1 MSGEWAR
8 SSALQA
14 VDQLIADLGG
24 DVEAAFADA
33 GISVSVL
40 QQPDLPLPAQAVVEL
55 FESAAEM
62 CRCDSFGLQ
71 LACRQTLAVIGP
83 LWQLAQ
89 CAPDVRTL
97 LQQLEQFFQHVTGG
111 AQVSLE
117 QRSEGVALCYSL
129 ASGVS
134 PRDRHTIELGL
145 GLLCREIRR
154 HCGPRW
160 QPKAVQLR
168 HAPPGEQD
176 WHRQIFGANLFFNQ
190 ERNAVHFDQAI
201 LQQPLIDGKRQNQQ
215 LLQQLQQQA
224 QPDIARQTEKL
235 LRDMLPFF
243 RCSLPV
249 LAQALGCST
258 RTLQRN
264 LAAAGT
270 SVQQLRDQ
278 VRADLALKYLQQ
290 SSLAVADIAE
300 ILGYTSQSAFTRSFQ
315 RWYDINPLRARKQ
328 VPASRHAGA
337 QRSDLHGDAPVLAEN
352 RCAVDPVAGRR

>member
-1 MSGEWAR
+1 MSAAMSGKWAR
-8 SSALQA
+8 SSALLA

-24 DVEAAFADA
+24 NVEAAFAHA
-33 GISVSVL
+33 GISVAAL
-40 QQPDLPLPAQAVVEL
+40 QQPELPLPAQAVVEL
-55 FESAAEM
+55 FESAAEH

-89 CAPDVRTL
+89 TAPDIRTL
-97 LQQLEQFFQHVTGG
+97 LQQLEQFFQHVTSG
-111 AQVSLE
+111 AQISLE

-160 QPKAVQLR
+160 QPKSVQLR
-168 HAPPGEQD
+168 HSPPREQD
-176 WHRQIFGANLFFNQ
+176 WHRQIFGSKLFFNQ
-190 ERNAVHFDQAI
+190 ERNAVHFDQAT
-201 LQQPLIDGKRQNQQ
+201 LQQPLIDGRQPNQQ
-215 LLQQLQQQA
+215 LLRQLQQHA
-224 QPDIARQTEKL
+224 QPGIALQTEKL

-243 RCSLPV
+243 RCSLPM

-270 SVQQLRDQ
+270 SVQDLRDQ

-290 SSLAVADIAE
+290 SSLPVIDIAE
-300 ILGYTSQSAFTRSFQ
+300 ILGYTSQSAFTRSFR
-315 RWYDINPLRARKQ
+315 RWYGVNPLSARKHAAIWGRNP
-328 VPASRHAGA
+328 PAGPITPTFNLKLKQATVS
-337 QRSDLHGDAPVLAEN
+337 L
-352 RCAVDPVAGRR
+352 

>member
-1 MSGEWAR
+1 MSGKWAR
-8 SSALQA
+8 SSALLA

-24 DVEAAFADA
+24 NVEAAFAHA
-33 GISVSVL
+33 GISVAAL
-40 QQPDLPLPAQAVVEL
+40 QQPELPLPAQAVVEL
-55 FESAAEM
+55 FESAAEH

-71 LACRQTLAVIGP
+71 LPCRQTLAVIGP

-89 CAPDVRTL
+89 CAPDIRTL
-97 LQQLEQFFQHVTGG
+97 LQQLEQFFQHVTSG

-117 QRSEGVALCYSL
+117 QGSDGVALCYSL
-129 ASGVS
+129 ASGVN

-160 QPKAVQLR
+160 HPKAVQLR
-168 HAPPGEQD
+168 HAPPGDLD
-176 WHRQIFGANLFFNQ
+176 WHRQIFGTNLFFNQ
-190 ERNAVHFDQAI
+190 ERNAVHFDQAT
-201 LQQPLIDGKRQNQQ
+201 LQQPLIDGRQPNQQ
-215 LLQQLQQQA
+215 LLRQLQQHA
-224 QPDIARQTEKL
+224 QPGIALQTEKL

-243 RCSLPV
+243 RCSLPM

-270 SVQQLRDQ
+270 SVQDLRDQ

-290 SSLAVADIAE
+290 SALPIVDIAE

-315 RWYDINPLRARKQ
+315 RWYGVNPLSARKHAAIWGRNP
-328 VPASRHAGA
+328 PAGPITPTFNLKLKQATVS
-337 QRSDLHGDAPVLAEN
+337 L
-352 RCAVDPVAGRR
+352 